1 MYDQTIKKLHEMISR
16 SKRIV
21 FFGGAGVSTACG
33 IPDFRSADGLYSDRF
48 GPAGRSPENILSAM
62 FFALHTGEFYDFYRA
77 KMVFPDAQPGAV
89 HRYLYELER
98 QDRLRGIVT
107 QNIDGLHKRAGNRR
121 VYELHGSIYENYCV
135 DCEAEYPLE
144 KITGCEGV
152 PRCDRCG
159 GIIKP
164 YVVLYGEAPDKYTM
178 IGATREISNADM
190 LIVAGTS
197 LQVEPAASL
206 IDCFDGRYLVVIN
219 KEETPAD
226 SRASLVIHDDIEK
239 VFSELEKM

>member
-1 MYDQTIKKLHEMISR
+1 MQ
-16 SKRIV
+16 
-21 FFGGAGVSTACG
+21 
-33 IPDFRSADGLYSDRF
+33 ADG
-48 GPAGRSPENILSAM
+48 I
-62 FFALHTGEFYDFYRA
+62 
-77 KMVFPDAQPGAV
+77 
-89 HRYLYELER
+89 
-98 QDRLRGIVT
+98 
-107 QNIDGLHKRAGNRR
+107 
-121 VYELHGSIYENYCV
+121 
-135 DCEAEYPLE
+135 
-144 KITGCEGV
+144 
-152 PRCDRCG
+152 PRCDKCG

-206 IDCFDGRYLVVIN
+206 IDCFGGRYLVVIN